1 MRVFA
6 LHEIIGQCLPE
17 YMHGAEQPSQ
27 ASAPSACII
36 SSRRKG
42 RCIQNQNPALFV

>member
-17 YMHGAEQPSQ
+17 YMRGAEQPIQ

-42 RCIQNQNPALFV
+42 RCN

>member
-17 YMHGAEQPSQ
+17 YMHGAEQPSRL
-27 ASAPSACII
+27 SAPSACII
-36 SSRRKG
+36 PFRRIG
-42 RCIQNQNPALFV
+42 RCIQNQNTALFA